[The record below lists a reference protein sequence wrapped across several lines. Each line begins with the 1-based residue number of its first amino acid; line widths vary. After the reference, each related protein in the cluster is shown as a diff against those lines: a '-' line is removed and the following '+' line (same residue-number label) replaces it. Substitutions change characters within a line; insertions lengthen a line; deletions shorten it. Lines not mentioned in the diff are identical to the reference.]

1 MLKKLLPVLLVCLLA
16 ALCVPAFAA
25 EGTCS
30 RCFDTYAWFEMD
42 AKTCGYGCDRCGVV
56 LRTRVHIAEDCVEP
70 GLCMYCG
77 ADGVD
82 CLAVTCSCD
91 REGYFKVDEFV
102 CAHGCP
108 YWNYKHRSLHYGDC
122 DKTNLCKNCGAADVQ
137 CKIYNHTC
145 NVGYSRLDE
154 KTCGEVCPNTGVVF
168 SERTHSA
175 DCGSPDVCRWCGAD
189 DVKIETVEHRSCYG
203 GYAKVDEF
211 TCGEVCKNTG
221 EVFQKDAHY
230 TYCDKPDTCLRCGS
244 KGVQIGWMYHSC
256 GKEGYSKV
264 DENTCGYGCPN
275 MGYTQKT
282 QPHTASCATPDTC
295 TNCGA
300 QNVTCELY
308 HGDWWWGGERYTVY
322 LDDTYHWE
330 VCSSCDTPMRKEAHF
345 SMACNETETCWA
357 CQGRIEG
364 LKSITH
370 GAVDDYQHIAWCD
383 KEYHYVE
390 CLSCE
395 KLIQKW
401 PHMGICRG
409 TYCDESCAAA
419 YPENEEDLIFVIEHR
434 YETAVDLGNG
444 QHKAICGYCGDT
456 LIEPHFNAQWCGE
469 EQPVKDT
476 QCDLCGADNIQQEIR
491 HSPSLDYSYNNK
503 ETHWVICFDC
513 FLPIHEAPH
522 YTDPG
527 DPEGICSHCLAVYE
541 PEAENGDIIVGLEAL
556 DRLQPVKK
564 PTLVVPEGT
573 VFDTGVFLKYREL
586 AVGSER
592 IVYDVKLVDRNGT
605 EVEVPE
611 GGVLIFPYPESIT
624 LKNAVEY
631 LFTIVHHLLPDDEIF
646 TTLEDTVFLKRAGLC
661 VKVDTLSPF
670 EILWT
675 KQADLPPTGDG
686 ARVGTWL
693 ALMVCAGVTL
703 TRLKKKTA

>member
-1 MLKKLLPVLLVCLLA
+1 LLKKLLPVLLVCLLA
-16 ALCVPAFAA
+16 ALCVPALAA

-30 RCFDTYAWFEMD
+30 RCFDTYAWFEVD
-42 AKTCGYGCDRCGVV
+42 AKTCGYGCGRCNVV
-56 LRTRVHIAEDCVEP
+56 LRTRVHIAEDCAEP

-108 YWNYKHRSLHYGDC
+108 YWNYTHRSFHYGDC

-137 CKIYNHTC
+137 CKSYNHTC
-145 NVGYSRLDE
+145 NAGYSRLDE
-154 KTCGEVCPNTGVVF
+154 KTCGKVCPNTGVVF
-168 SERTHSA
+168 SKRTHSA

-189 DVKIETVEHRSCYG
+189 DVKIETVEHSSCYS

-221 EVFQKDAHY
+221 EVFRKDAHY
-230 TYCDKPDTCLRCGS
+230 AYCDKPDTCRRCGS
-244 KGVQIGWMYHSC
+244 KGVQIGRIDHSC

-275 MGYTQKT
+275 MGYTQRT

-300 QNVTCELY
+300 QNVTCELD
-308 HGDWWWGGERYTVY
+308 HGDQHGGERYPVY
-322 LDDTYHWE
+322 LDETYHLM
-330 VCSSCDTPMRKEAHF
+330 VCGVCDTPMQKACHYAG
-345 SMACNETETCWA
+345 ACNEPETCWCGA
-357 CQGRIEG
+357 HIEG
-364 LKSITH
+364 LK
-370 GAVDDYQHIAWCD
+370 AVFHTDYDYVKEWGWFDD
-383 KEYHYVE
+383 EYHYAE
-390 CLSCE
+390 CLVCD
-395 KLIQKW
+395 KLINKQAHK
-401 PHMGICRG
+401 R
-409 TYCDESCAAA
+409 YCDQTQCLFCDYDGQGIVAEHSYESSYTHPAG
-419 YPENEEDLIFVIEHR
+419 I
-434 YETAVDLGNG
+434 DLGNG
-444 QHKAICGYCGDT
+444 THEITCYWCGET
-456 LIEPHFNAQWCGE
+456 QIEPHSNGYDCWLE
-469 EQPVKDT
+469 NTPTDT
-476 QCDLCGADNIQQEIR
+476 KCNLCPAENIPLQKNHYFTGWRCYSDESFHWDICELCQEVANI
-491 HSPSLDYSYNNK
+491 
-503 ETHWVICFDC
+503 T
-513 FLPIHEAPH
+513 AH

-564 PTLVVPEGT
+564 PTLAVPEGT

-611 GGVLIFPYPESIT
+611 GSVLIFPYPESIT

-646 TTLEDTVFLKRAGLC
+646 TTLEDTVFLKRSGLC

-670 EILWT
+670 EILWA